1 MKNWLLLINLTVVLM
16 LLGSSCNKKTQ
27 KSMNQ
32 KNQVEEKKDSSEY
45 KEIHAPKSDAPI
57 EINKK
62 KQEQTEKK
70 YQNTNPPTE
79 EKSK

>member
-1 MKNWLLLINLTVVLM
+1 
-16 LLGSSCNKKTQ
+16 
-27 KSMNQ
+27 MNQ

>member
-1 MKNWLLLINLTVVLM
+1 MKNWLLLINLTVILV
-16 LLGSSCNKKTQ
+16 LLGASCNKKTQ
-27 KSMNQ
+27 KSTEP
-32 KNQVEEKKDSSEY
+32 KNQVEQKKDSSEH
-45 KEIHAPKSDAPI
+45 KEVHAPKSDAPV

>member
-1 MKNWLLLINLTVVLM
+1 MLSLTS
-16 LLGSSCNKKTQ
+16 SSCNKKSQ
-27 KSMNQ
+27 KTKDTSTKQLKEERDTPQNQ
-32 KNQVEEKKDSSEY
+32 
-45 KEIHAPKSDAPI
+45 EIHAPKSDDRI

-70 YQNTNPPTE
+70 LNNNNLPPSE